1 MENRTQEL
9 KFTPKGK
16 SYWAEDAEYA
26 KFLMDKFDE
35 LVPAKGEAD
44 TIHGEAVRSLHRL
57 VYEHCN
63 NGNCNA
69 QEVEYEEDDCNS
81 CDGTGYVNE
90 GTDDEYECDDCCG
103 GTDYEAIA
111 HYKVSEY
118 YDKML
123 DFLSDTIPNIS
134 SEVEAV
140 RDFIEDEFKY
150 RDFDDDSMHIYTVL
164 GDKIAHFVLTT
175 ENKPR
180 EVND

>member
-1 MENRTQEL
+1 MEHTAQEL
-9 KFTPKGK
+9 QFTPKGK
-16 SYWAEDAEYA
+16 NYWNEDAEYA

-35 LVPAKGEAD
+35 LVPAQGEAD
-44 TIHGEAVRSLHRL
+44 TVHGEAVRSFHRL

-81 CDGTGYVNE
+81 CYGS
-90 GTDDEYECDDCCG
+90 DDEYECDECCG

-111 HYKVSEY
+111 HYSVDEY
-118 YDKML
+118 YSRML
-123 DFLSDTIPNIS
+123 DFLEETIPNIS
-134 SEVEAV
+134 SEVGAV
-140 RDFIEDEFKY
+140 RDFIEDSDKY
-150 RDFDDDSMHIYTVL
+150 RNFDDDSMHLYTVL